1 MSISQ
6 VKDNSDKE
14 EISSLEVF
22 ILQDGG
28 LYSFKEKRHH
38 ELFEHLLTDRLYNPQ
53 WVNKAQKIHL
63 LVILQAIRLLTRDK
77 TILKD
82 HDIQQFCGAILDIL
96 DAHIIKKKY

>member
-28 LYSFKEKRHH
+28 LYSFKEK
-38 ELFEHLLTDRLYNPQ
+38 
-53 WVNKAQKIHL
+53 
-63 LVILQAIRLLTRDK
+63 K
-77 TILKD
+77 TS
-82 HDIQQFCGAILDIL
+82 
-96 DAHIIKKKY
+96 